1 MKAPSQD
8 FTVLSRGLFLF
19 FSAFAFMGRCGAF
32 RGLGVRLPSRDVK
45 GVLQLTYGGERG
57 AFQAVRLF
65 LVHFCSAAGTI
76 IRQIAERHHLIH
88 IRVIVVFAALGTLKP
103 RNPSS

>member
-57 AFQAVRLF
+57 ACAWPMRFPF
-65 LVHFCSAAGTI
+65 
-76 IRQIAERHHLIH
+76 
-88 IRVIVVFAALGTLKP
+88 K
-103 RNPSS
+103 NPMCPVLEQTQ

>member
-32 RGLGVRLPSRDVK
+32 RGFGVRLPSRDVK
-45 GVLQLTYGGERG
+45 GVLQLTYGGERD
-57 AFQAVRLF
+57 ACAWPLRFPFKNPMYPAP
-65 LVHFCSAAGTI
+65 
-76 IRQIAERHHLIH
+76 ER
-88 IRVIVVFAALGTLKP
+88 TQ
-103 RNPSS
+103 

>member
-57 AFQAVRLF
+57 GFF
-65 LVHFCSAAGTI
+65 
-76 IRQIAERHHLIH
+76 ERRSYSLSI
-88 IRVIVVFAALGTLKP
+88 FAPQPGQ
-103 RNPSS
+103 

>member
-57 AFQAVRLF
+57 LCARRDYSAFIFDPQ
-65 LVHFCSAAGTI
+65 
-76 IRQIAERHHLIH
+76 
-88 IRVIVVFAALGTLKP
+88 LGQ
-103 RNPSS
+103 

>member
-57 AFQAVRLF
+57 ACGRRGYLSLSVMRIVCCDVLTVISP
-65 LVHFCSAAGTI
+65 LCSRRPI
-76 IRQIAERHHLIH
+76 SE
-88 IRVIVVFAALGTLKP
+88 TLTD
-103 RNPSS
+103 R